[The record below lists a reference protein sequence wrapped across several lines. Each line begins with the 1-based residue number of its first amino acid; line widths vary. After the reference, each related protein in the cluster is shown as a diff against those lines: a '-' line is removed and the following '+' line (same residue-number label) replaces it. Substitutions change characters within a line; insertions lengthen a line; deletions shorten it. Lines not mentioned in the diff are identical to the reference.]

1 MEVSSFCHKQAR
13 ALLAELAAKC
23 NLGSRKGF
31 GSMSSSLYDTAWL
44 SMVQSPKTESGNDV
58 ASMWLFPEC
67 FDFVLAQ
74 QLPSGAWESYATP
87 VDGILNTAAALL
99 SLIQHLKVQPDSHD
113 WRLRSQKAQVALKKL
128 LNEWDMHS
136 TDQVGQEILIISLL
150 SLLENEGVSIEFS
163 QLSALR
169 AVRDAKLTKI
179 PPSTIYKIK
188 STLYHSLEA
197 FIGHINFDNVS
208 QWREGNGSLMN
219 SPARAT
225 AAYLMNASTWDDQA
239 ECYLRDVV
247 NRDSGVHGGSVPCA
261 WPTTIFEISWVIPTL
276 AAVGVSADPSDTS
289 VFSKLLQD
297 ALEQQKGLLG
307 FAPGVL
313 PDVDDTSKGL
323 EALHYL
329 GYNSSAE
336 AVIRIFEGEE
346 HFLTYPGERN
356 PSFSA
361 NCNVLI
367 FLLGRDDRTQY
378 VPQITK
384 AVRFLASQ
392 AFNKN
397 VKEKWHRNELYWM
410 MLIAR
415 AFELLYCNEEIAQ
428 AVFEASASLKWQVPM
443 ILLQVLMRIL
453 NTQQKNGSWDG
464 ICEITSY
471 SILALSSLLKLPFV
485 RQLDKGKIISSIT
498 LGKSF
503 LLSYR
508 DEWTKGQYMWIEKV
522 TYSSSILSEAYCLAA
537 SLVQVPF
544 LVEPETVSI
553 IGTSLESKGFL
564 VPEKI
569 LMSMHK
575 TGCLIS
581 LTLLFRDT
589 ELSTFRIA
597 EMQACFALQAL
608 QQHPTNI
615 FPRTAKGKD
624 KYVFI
629 IPLALILCAAAHGS
643 SVSLS
648 VLYEMMVL
656 SILNFHADEYME
668 GIIERHFEADL
679 DSVRRLVR
687 QLFTDPH
694 TDSRSGVAN
703 RKTNGSTNGHN
714 RADYEVKNVGS
725 SSNGHVDGLFNPSQ
739 HNGSGNRP
747 SLDDVRVV
755 LSQFKRQILE
765 HPAVLSSPAR
775 LQARLAFDLQ
785 TFLLAHIMQAEDNCR
800 LRAQSRPHESES
812 VRNEGNDTHRF
823 KENLP
828 LQYHNPSRSFY
839 SWVRGTSADHT
850 SCPFS
855 FVFFECLVL
864 DSLSSTEQT
873 RTAGTLVSART
884 TYLAEDACRH
894 LASLCRMYND
904 YGSLARDAEERSLN
918 SVGFPEFWDRGG
930 KVAFVS
936 DDVKSELLWVAEY
949 ERRGLDTAM
958 TLLERELGPGDLIN
972 ALRMFVDVTDLYGQ
986 IYVLKDVGTRTQ

>member
-1 MEVSSFCHKQAR
+1 MEVSSSCHKQAR
-13 ALLAELAAKC
+13 ALLAKLAAKC

-136 TDQVGQEILIISLL
+136 TDQVGQEIFDHFTSD
-150 SLLENEGVSIEFS
+150 
-163 QLSALR
+163 ALR

-219 SPARAT
+219 SPAAT

-428 AVFEASASLKWQVPM
+428 AVFEASASLNKRM
-443 ILLQVLMRIL
+443 VL
-453 NTQQKNGSWDG
+453 DG

-739 HNGSGNRP
+739 HNGSGN
-747 SLDDVRVV
+747 
-755 LSQFKRQILE
+755 
-765 HPAVLSSPAR
+765 SPR
-775 LQARLAFDLQ
+775 W
-785 TFLLAHIMQAEDNCR
+785 TM
-800 LRAQSRPHESES
+800 
-812 VRNEGNDTHRF
+812 
-823 KENLP
+823 
-828 LQYHNPSRSFY
+828 
-839 SWVRGTSADHT
+839 
-850 SCPFS
+850 
-855 FVFFECLVL
+855 
-864 DSLSSTEQT
+864 
-873 RTAGTLVSART
+873 
-884 TYLAEDACRH
+884 
-894 LASLCRMYND
+894 
-904 YGSLARDAEERSLN
+904 
-918 SVGFPEFWDRGG
+918 
-930 KVAFVS
+930 
-936 DDVKSELLWVAEY
+936 
-949 ERRGLDTAM
+949 
-958 TLLERELGPGDLIN
+958 
-972 ALRMFVDVTDLYGQ
+972 
-986 IYVLKDVGTRTQ
+986 